1 MKTNSKTME
10 GMEALRQIATNSL
23 LIQGGDGVIGL
34 DSDLQLQ
41 QSTSSGT
48 RQAFTSSTSSNSI
61 KRKGNNRVVPIIKEP
76 VSILDGKDEIR
87 SKFNSFR
94 RKTIFHT
101 GDSSYRRMFIQENTF

>member
-34 DSDLQLQ
+34 DSDQ

-76 VSILDGKDEIR
+76 VSILDGKDEKR
-87 SKFNSFR
+87 CKFNAYR
-94 RKTIFHT
+94 RETIF
-101 GDSSYRRMFIQENTF
+101 SYRRMFIQEKSF